1 MILIMKKEEKIG
13 IYRKN
18 QKGFGF
24 VKIENDEIRKITSS
38 DSEYKS
44 ASL

>member
-1 MILIMKKEEKIG
+1 MMIMIEKLLQIAKKNKEKIV
-13 IYRKN
+13 Y
-18 QKGFGF
+18 
-24 VKIENDEIRKITSS
+24 KIENDEIRKITSS